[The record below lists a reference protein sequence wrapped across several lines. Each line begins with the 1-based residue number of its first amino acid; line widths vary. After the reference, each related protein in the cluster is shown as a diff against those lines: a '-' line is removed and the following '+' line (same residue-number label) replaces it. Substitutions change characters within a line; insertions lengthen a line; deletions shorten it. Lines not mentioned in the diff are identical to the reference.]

1 MTGVELLRVLRDLT
15 LGAGFEFESDPQ
27 LVSSFAGP
35 DYAEA
40 RIKDGVTGE
49 RMLVRVEGV

>member
-1 MTGVELLRVLRDLT
+1 MTGAELLRVLRDLV
-15 LGAGFEFESDPQ
+15 LGAGFEFEAPPQ
-27 LVSSFAGP
+27 IVSPFSGS

-49 RMLVRVEGV
+49 RTLVRVEGV